1 MKKGFNLFA
10 YWGKDFGMG
19 KIAEYFYETLKDKFD
34 LKRINVDL
42 PTQSGREY
50 EIKSDKPVY
59 DINIY
64 FINAGGIKRAKSNLP
79 PHYFYNKFEIG
90 VWFWEL
96 EEFNPK
102 YFEAFSYL
110 DEIWVF
116 TDFVKKSLE
125 KVSPISVKKLC
136 LPYKIPKV
144 KEKKEGDYFKFLVI
158 FDFFSDFERKNP
170 LGAIKVFRKA
180 FGENKNVRLI
190 IKTLNSKSF
199 PEYIDILKNEAEK
212 SKNIRIIDEFWNREK
227 FYKEMSSSNV
237 YVSLHRG
244 EGLGLNILDSVFL
257 NTIPV
262 ITKYGGIVEFLP
274 EDYMFFIPYKII
286 KAKPVVSAYNF
297 EKARWADPEIDEA
310 VRIIKFI
317 YDNYETALEEK
328 ERIRKYIKDKIK
340 SCSLYRN
347 IERILKELR
356 GVSLTKKTIPK
367 KNIYTIFKEVLDG
380 RKTRKI
386 LVFYSAPEER
396 VLRVIDSIKKAKG
409 DIKIDLFGRKN
420 RKLIEISDNFI
431 EYSKGGFYYLREI
444 NHDLIQRIKVEKYN
458 IIIIPYNNSGEGYE
472 NIIEIAME
480 FNAGVIMG
488 ITSNND
494 INYIK
499 K

>member
-1 MKKGFNLFA
+1 MKKGLNLFA

-19 KIAEYFYETLKDKFD
+19 KIAEYFYKTLKDKFD
-34 LKRINVDL
+34 LKRIDVDL

-50 EIKSDKPVY
+50 EIKSDRPVY

-102 YFEAFSYL
+102 YSEAFSYL

-116 TDFVKKSLE
+116 TDFVEKCLE
-125 KVSPISVKKLC
+125 KVSPVSVKKLC
-136 LPYKIPKV
+136 LPYKIPKIE
-144 KEKKEGDYFKFLVI
+144 EKKEEGYFKFLVV

-170 LGAIKVFRKA
+170 LGAIKVFREA
-180 FGENKNVRLI
+180 FGENNDVRLI

-199 PEYIDILKNEAEK
+199 PKYINILKNEAEK
-212 SKNIRIIDEFWNREK
+212 SKNIKIIDEFWNREK

-237 YVSLHRG
+237 YISLHRG

-274 EDYMFFIPYKII
+274 ENYRFFIPYKIV
-286 KAKPVVSAYNF
+286 KAKPVVSAYSF
-297 EKARWADPEIDEA
+297 EEARWADPEIDEA
-310 VRIIKFI
+310 VKIIKFI
-317 YDNYETALEEK
+317 YYNYETALEEN

-347 IERILKELR
+347 IEEILEELK
-356 GVSLTKKTIPK
+356 GGHLTKKTIPK
-367 KNIYTIFKEVLDG
+367 KNIYTIFKEFLDG
-380 RKTRKI
+380 RKTQKI
-386 LVFYSAPEER
+386 LVFSSAPEER
-396 VLRVIDSIKKAKG
+396 VLRVIDSIKRAKG
-409 DIKIDLFGRKN
+409 DIRIDLFGRKN
-420 RKLIEISDNFI
+420 RKLIEFSDNFF
-431 EYSKGGFYYLREI
+431 EYSKEGFYDLMKI
-444 NHDLIQRIKVEKYN
+444 NNDLIQRIKVEKYD
-458 IIIIPYNNSGEGYE
+458 IVIIPYNNSGEGYE
-472 NIIEIAME
+472 NIIEIARE
-480 FNAGVIMG
+480 FDARVIVG
-488 ITSNND
+488 ITNNND
-494 INYIK
+494 IKIK
-499 K
+499 